1 MPLFKIDELSPF
13 PCRPADKFE
22 AALLVEVPPAP
33 TGRAHMDAA
42 MGAHVRGR
50 GADGRGFD
58 GHDRGC
64 GAHDRVQV
72 LRTSYLPGRD

>member
-72 LRTSYLPGRD
+72 LRTSYLPGRT